1 MKKGLSV
8 WPALSTVAY
17 GVFSALFY
25 AFGVHADDDIQF
37 DSNFL
42 RISHPENVDLS
53 AYMNNAMPAGRYRA
67 DIYLNDKLVMIFAS
81 AEKMPALSAFCYRRR
96 PSQDCS

>member
-37 DSNFL
+37 DSNFCASPIL
-42 RISHPENVDLS
+42 KTLISRL
-53 AYMNNAMPAGRYRA
+53 
-67 DIYLNDKLVMIFAS
+67 I
-81 AEKMPALSAFCYRRR
+81 
-96 PSQDCS
+96 